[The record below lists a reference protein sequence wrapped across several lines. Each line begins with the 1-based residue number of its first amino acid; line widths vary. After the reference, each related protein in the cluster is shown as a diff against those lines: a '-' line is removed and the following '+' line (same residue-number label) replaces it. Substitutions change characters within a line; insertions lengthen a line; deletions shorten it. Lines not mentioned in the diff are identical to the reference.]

1 MLKLQS
7 WAWQGGELFDRVTH
21 VKRFTEMDAL
31 TPETLQ
37 GGTASWSYTVFKYLL
52 SFRWVMDLYVTI
64 ASAQAADA
72 IEQMLLALNYIHSH
86 GLWAQRVALGI
97 MFFSHWLCFT
107 LFTTIWFWR
116 KKLKQKQAKCWS
128 LQQKLPSKCRLKFIT
143 LQILQHRRSL
153 FVFQIGSKLG
163 SRGAGFSLRHC
174 APRSEAGKFPAPFW
188 KLAPSEK
195 HSIAAWSSVM
205 VAKWFYNSIIHSI
218 NGVYWLLMLGLHT
231 GFDFDF
237 DRQPSSAEQRPHS
250 LICTRS

>member
-97 MFFSHWLCFT
+97 NVFF
-107 LFTTIWFWR
+107 
-116 KKLKQKQAKCWS
+116 
-128 LQQKLPSKCRLKFIT
+128 P
-143 LQILQHRRSL
+143 
-153 FVFQIGSKLG
+153 IGCVSPC
-163 SRGAGFSLRHC
+163 SLRFG
-174 APRSEAGKFPAPFW
+174 SE
-188 KLAPSEK
+188 EK
-195 HSIAAWSSVM
+195 NLSKNKQNV
-205 VAKWFYNSIIHSI
+205 
-218 NGVYWLLMLGLHT
+218 
-231 GFDFDF
+231 
-237 DRQPSSAEQRPHS
+237 
-250 LICTRS
+250 